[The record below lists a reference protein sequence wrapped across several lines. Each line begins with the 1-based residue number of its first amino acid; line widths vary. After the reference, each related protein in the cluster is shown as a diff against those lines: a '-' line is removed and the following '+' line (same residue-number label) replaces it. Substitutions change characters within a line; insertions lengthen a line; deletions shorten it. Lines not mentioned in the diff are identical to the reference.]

1 MRKLIIL
8 FLVIPILFL
17 SAYASNTTYSG
28 QWIHVKYPS
37 IRLDVSEK
45 GATWLVTEFRDKSSK
60 KFPAKLVDNSLTVSN
75 GPMQQTIVI
84 EVKTGNL
91 IFNGQEFRRLRKGET
106 IEYKAPVI
114 PRF

>member
-17 SAYASNTTYSG
+17 NAYASNTYVG

-37 IRLDVSEK
+37 IRLDVSEN
-45 GATWLVTEFRDKSSK
+45 GATWFVTEFRDKSSK

-75 GPMQQTIVI
+75 GPLQQTIVI
-84 EVKTGNL
+84 EVNTGNL
-91 IFNGQEFRRLRKGET
+91 IYNGQEFRRLRKGET

>member
-1 MRKLIIL
+1 MRKLIVL

-17 SAYASNTTYSG
+17 NAYASNTTYAG

-37 IRLDVSEK
+37 IRLDVSEN

-60 KFPAKLVDNSLTVSN
+60 KFPAELVDNSLSVSN
-75 GPMQQTIVI
+75 GPLKQTIVI

-91 IFNGQEFRRLRKGET
+91 IFNGQEFRRLRHGESF
-106 IEYKAPVI
+106 EYKSPAI